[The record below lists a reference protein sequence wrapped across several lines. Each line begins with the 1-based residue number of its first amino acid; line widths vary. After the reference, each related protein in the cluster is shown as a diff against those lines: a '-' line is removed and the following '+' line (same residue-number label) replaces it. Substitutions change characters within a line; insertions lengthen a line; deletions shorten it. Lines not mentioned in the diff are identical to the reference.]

1 MSLRFYQTPGPER
14 PWRPPVMDE
23 DCRRYRRRA
32 KRTDKWIPPQLAFEE
47 VIRNNTESPCSLN
60 DFVDY
65 LVYVEQDAE
74 PLQFFLWYCGY
85 VHSWT
90 TLAPEQRALAPRWDP
105 DRGRKLTAKE
115 RRAKNSSKVSNILEM
130 LDEDSSYA
138 QAKAGG
144 NHTRNTSSATNFSH
158 PRATG
163 LRDGEKEEVEEGTA
177 PQGKTTKSPASSQP
191 FRADIDAITK
201 HYIHADAPRRL
212 NLTKDDRTA
221 VLKATSSTTHPSAL
235 LPAFEKAEAL
245 LRGKLH
251 PDFIRHSM
259 ANANRAATHLL
270 RLLGLLLLTLGLGL
284 DVTLILSSFSRYYRL
299 LSTPLLFFGLAI
311 LVAALD
317 GVSLSLHLAR
327 RRHVRPWEVPDL
339 EAGRG
344 NGAGMYKNKKER
356 VPHRRAATSES
367 VAGAVDPLRKPALST
382 LGAEN
387 YLSFKGEEWVA
398 AYERR
403 WLWRRVFERSRASRN
418 KHLRILQDGVVAGA
432 VLWASLA
439 TIGVGVGSVFIPS
452 YHLF

>member
-47 VIRNNTESPCSLN
+47 VIRNNTELPCSLN

-105 DRGRKLTAKE
+105 DRGRKLTSKE

-130 LDEDSSYA
+130 LDEDSSFV

-144 NHTRNTSSATNFSH
+144 NHTRDTSSATNFSH
-158 PRATG
+158 PRATV
-163 LRDGEKEEVEEGTA
+163 LKDGEKHEEDGVTV
-177 PQGKTTKSPASSQP
+177 PQAPASSQP

-201 HYIHADAPRRL
+201 HYIHATAPRRL

-245 LRGKLH
+245 LRGNLH

-259 ANANRAATHLL
+259 ANANRAATNLL
-270 RLLGLLLLTLGLGL
+270 RLLGVALLSLGLGL
-284 DVTLILSSFSRYYRL
+284 DVALILSSFSRYYRL
-299 LSTPLLFFGLAI
+299 LSTPFLFSGLAI

-317 GVSLSLHLAR
+317 GVSLSLHIAR

-339 EAGRG
+339 EAGRWHG
-344 NGAGMYKNKKER
+344 NNGGVNQKKER

-387 YLSFKGEEWVA
+387 YLSFRGEEWVS

>member
-1 MSLRFYQTPGPER
+1 MSLKFYQTSDLER

-32 KRTDKWIPPQLAFEE
+32 QRTGKWIPPQLAFEE

-85 VHSWT
+85 VHEWT

-105 DRGRKLTAKE
+105 DRGRKLTSKE

-130 LDEDSSYA
+130 LDETSDYA
-138 QAKAGG
+138 KAKAGG
-144 NHTRNTSSATNFSH
+144 NHTRDASSATNFSH
-158 PRATG
+158 PRVTILRNDEMEEEEEEEEEKGTG
-163 LRDGEKEEVEEGTA
+163 SQA
-177 PQGKTTKSPASSQP
+177 PAASQP
-191 FRADIDAITK
+191 FRADINAITK
-201 HYIHADAPRRL
+201 HYIHSTAPRRL
-212 NLTKDDRTA
+212 NLTKDDRNA
-221 VLKATSSTTHPSAL
+221 VLTATASTTHPSAL
-235 LPAFEKAEAL
+235 LPAFEKVEAL

-251 PDFIRHSM
+251 PDFIRHAM

-270 RLLGLLLLTLGLGL
+270 RLLGFVLIILGLGL
-284 DVTLILSSFSRYYRL
+284 DVALILSSFSRYYRL
-299 LSTPLLFFGLAI
+299 LSMPLLFSGLAI

-327 RRHVRPWEVPDL
+327 RRHIRPWEVPDL
-339 EAGRG
+339 EAGT
-344 NGAGMYKNKKER
+344 GAARKHDR
-356 VPHRRAATSES
+356 VAHRRAATSES

-382 LGAEN
+382 LGPEN
-387 YLSFKGEEWVA
+387 NLFSGEEWVA
-398 AYERR
+398 AYGRR

-418 KHLRILQDGVVAGA
+418 LHLRILQDGVVAGA

-439 TIGVGVGSVFIPS
+439 TIGLGVGSVFIPS